1 MPTADK
7 TAETRYHHG
16 DLRHSLIDA
25 AQLMI
30 TESGVENF
38 SLRKAA
44 LAVGVSQAAL
54 YRHFSGKE
62 ELLAAVAKVAF
73 LNVSKRLQKAYEHAQ
88 EEVIR
93 ERVNRETEDHTNG
106 EKDLARSVVQAKQT
120 LKAVG
125 LAYVVFASEHPNLYR
140 LMFDASLSNKQ
151 RYPELT
157 DARRQALKWAAKAVT
172 SIFEQQQPFVDG
184 HLENTKFLLQSSIHG
199 VASFVIEGLAPNYK
213 SLAEMINA
221 LVDQTLI
228 TDTSRRDAH

>member
-1 MPTADK
+1 MPTTDK

-16 DLRHSLIDA
+16 DLRQSLIDA
-25 AQLMI
+25 AQAMI
-30 TESGVENF
+30 TETGVENF

-54 YRHFSGKE
+54 YRHFAGKE
-62 ELLAAVAKVAF
+62 ELLAAVAKSAF
-73 LNVSKRLQKAYEHAQ
+73 LNVSERLQLAYEKASKQKGSDNSIAQ
-88 EEVIR
+88 
-93 ERVNRETEDHTNG
+93 
-106 EKDLARSVVQAKQT
+106 ARHT

-125 LAYVVFASEHPNLYR
+125 LAYVIFASEHPNLYR

-172 SIFEQQQPFVDG
+172 SIFEPQAPFADG
-184 HLENTKFLLQSSIHG
+184 QLENTKFLLQSSIHG

-213 SLAEMINA
+213 SLAEMIDA

-228 TDTSRRDAH
+228 VHRIPADEN

>member
-1 MPTADK
+1 MPTPDK

-16 DLRHSLIDA
+16 DLRQSLIDA
-25 AQLMI
+25 ARAMI
-30 TESGVENF
+30 TEAGVENF

-54 YRHFSGKE
+54 YRHFAGKD
-62 ELLAAVAKVAF
+62 ELLAAVAKAAF
-73 LNVSKRLQKAYEHAQ
+73 LEVSNKLQEAYENAHKQKVADNSIAQ
-88 EEVIR
+88 
-93 ERVNRETEDHTNG
+93 
-106 EKDLARSVVQAKQT
+106 ARQT

-172 SIFEQQQPFVDG
+172 SIFEQQAPFADG

-213 SLAEMINA
+213 SLAQMIDA
-221 LVDQTLI
+221 LVNQTLI
-228 TDTSRRDAH
+228 ADRSQPEEN